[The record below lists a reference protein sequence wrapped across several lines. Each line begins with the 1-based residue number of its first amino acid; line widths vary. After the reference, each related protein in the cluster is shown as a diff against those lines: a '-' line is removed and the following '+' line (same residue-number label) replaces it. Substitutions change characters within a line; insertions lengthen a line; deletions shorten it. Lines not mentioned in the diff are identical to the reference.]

1 MREGLFDIQQQFGRQ
16 RALIRNCLPAIR
28 TIHTHIIPDGYTDR
42 WNIYYFQDR
51 SISYK
56 PYSNSFTSMCMLG
69 SLQSWCESML
79 LYIRDKNNGLK
90 LLPVKHKV
98 LLFK

>member
-56 PYSNSFTSMCMLG
+56 PYSNSFHF
-69 SLQSWCESML
+69 
-79 LYIRDKNNGLK
+79 NVHVGLIAK
-90 LLPVKHKV
+90 LV
-98 LLFK
+98 